1 MINPI
6 MEDRFFVI
14 TGGPGS
20 GKTTLIEALASR
32 GLARSIET
40 GRAII
45 REQVTIGGNAVP
57 WADCGAFAELMFNR
71 EMRSY
76 DWAREIKGP
85 VIFDRGIPDVIGYL
99 TLVKLPV
106 PEYMDSVARQ
116 FRYHGNVFIA
126 PPWPEI
132 FGQDTE
138 RKQTF
143 EEARATY
150 DVMVETYVTYG
161 YSLIPLPLV
170 SVEERVR
177 FVVERITKEIFS

>member
-1 MINPI
+1 MSSP
-6 MEDRFFVI
+6 
-14 TGGPGS
+14 GGPGS
-20 GKTTLIEALASR
+20 GKTTLIEALATS
-32 GLARSIET
+32 GLARSIEA

-45 REQVTIGGNAVP
+45 KDQVSTGGNAVP
-57 WADCGAFAELMFNR
+57 WADRGAFAELMFNW

-76 DWAREIKGP
+76 HWARSIKGP

-106 PEYMDSVARQ
+106 PEYMDSVAHQ
-116 FRYHGNVFIA
+116 FRYHRNVFIA

-150 DVMVETYVTYG
+150 DVMVETYAVYG

-170 SVEERVR
+170 SIEERVQ
-177 FVVERITKEIFS
+177 FVVGKIRGEPS

>member
-6 MEDRFFVI
+6 TEDRFFVI

-20 GKTTLIEALASR
+20 GKTTLIEALASS
-32 GLARSIET
+32 GLARSIEA

-45 REQVTIGGNAVP
+45 REQASVGGNALP
-57 WADCGAFAELMFNR
+57 WADRGAFAELMFNW

-76 DWAREIKGP
+76 HWARSIKGP

-106 PEYMDSVARQ
+106 PEYMDSAASQ
-116 FRYHGNVFIA
+116 FRYHENVFIA

-143 EEARATY
+143 EEAVETY
-150 DVMVETYVTYG
+150 DVMVETYATYG
-161 YSLIPLPLV
+161 YNLITLPLV
-170 SVEERVR
+170 SVEERVQ
-177 FVVERITKEIFS
+177 FVTKEIFS

>member
-1 MINPI
+1 MIDPI
-6 MEDRFFVI
+6 IEDRFFVI

-20 GKTTLIEALASR
+20 GKTTLIEALASQ
-32 GLARSIET
+32 GLVRSIEA

-45 REQVTIGGNAVP
+45 KEQVAIGGDAVP
-57 WADCGAFAELMFNR
+57 WTDRGAFAELMFNR

-76 DWAREIKGP
+76 HWAREIKGP

-99 TLVKLPV
+99 TLEKLPV
-106 PEYMDSVARQ
+106 PGYMDNAARQ
-116 FRYHGNVFIA
+116 FRYYGNVFIA

-150 DVMVETYVTYG
+150 DVMVKTYAAYG
-161 YSLIPLPLV
+161 YSLVPLPLG

-177 FVVERITKEIFS
+177 FVLDNLKTSFL

>member
-6 MEDRFFVI
+6 TEDRFFVI

-20 GKTTLIEALASR
+20 GKTTLIEALASS
-32 GLARSIET
+32 GLALSIEA

-45 REQVTIGGNAVP
+45 KEQALVGGDAVP
-57 WADCGAFAELMFNR
+57 WADRGAFAELMFNR

-76 DWAREIKGP
+76 DWAREVKGP

-106 PEYMDSVARQ
+106 PEYMERAARE

-126 PPWPEI
+126 PSWPEI

-150 DVMVETYVTYG
+150 DVMVETYTAYG
-161 YSLIPLPLV
+161 YNLITLPLA

-177 FVVERITKEIFS
+177 FVTKEIFS

>member
-1 MINPI
+1 MVDPI
-6 MEDRFFVI
+6 IEDRFFVL

-20 GKTTLIEALASR
+20 GKTTLIEALESR
-32 GLARSIET
+32 GLLRSVEA

-45 REQVTIGGNAVP
+45 REQVAIGGDAVP
-57 WADCGAFAELMFNR
+57 WADRGAFAELMFKR

-76 DWAREIKGP
+76 HWAREIKGG

-99 TLVKLPV
+99 TLEKLPV
-106 PEYMDSVARQ
+106 PEYMDSAARQ

-132 FGQDTE
+132 FGQDME

-143 EEARATY
+143 EEARATH
-150 DVMVETYVTYG
+150 DVMVETYEAYG
-161 YSLIPLPLV
+161 YSIVRLPLV

-177 FVVERITKEIFS
+177 FVLEHLTKEIFS

>member
-1 MINPI
+1 MTNSIT
-6 MEDRFFVI
+6 EDRFFVI

-20 GKTTLIEALASR
+20 GKTTLIEALASS
-32 GLARSIET
+32 GLARSTEA

-45 REQVTIGGNAVP
+45 KEQASVGGNALP
-57 WADCGAFAELMFNR
+57 WADRGAFAELMFNW
-71 EMRSY
+71 EMGSY
-76 DWAREIKGP
+76 DWARGVKGP

-106 PEYMDSVARQ
+106 PEHMERAARE
-116 FRYHGNVFIA
+116 FRYHGNVFIS

-150 DVMVETYVTYG
+150 DVMVKTYSAYG
-161 YSLIPLPLV
+161 YSLVPLPLV
-170 SVEERVR
+170 SVEERVE
-177 FVVERITKEIFS
+177 FVVEHIRASFL

>member
-1 MINPI
+1 MADPI
-6 MEDRFFVI
+6 TENRFFVI

-20 GKTTLIEALASR
+20 GKTTLIEALASQ

-45 REQVTIGGNAVP
+45 KEHVAIGGDAVP
-57 WADCGAFAELMFNR
+57 WADRGAFAELMFNR
-71 EMRSY
+71 EIRSY
-76 DWAREIKGP
+76 HWAREIKGP

-99 TLVKLPV
+99 TLEKLPV
-106 PEYMDSVARQ
+106 PEYMDSAARQ

-126 PPWPEI
+126 PTWPEI

-143 EEARATY
+143 EEARTTY
-150 DVMVETYVTYG
+150 DVMMETYAAYG
-161 YSLIPLPLV
+161 YSLVPLPLG

-177 FVVERITKEIFS
+177 FVVDNLETSFL

>member
-6 MEDRFFVI
+6 IEDRFFVI

-20 GKTTLIEALASR
+20 GKTTLIEALATK
-32 GLARSIET
+32 GLARSIEA

-45 REQVTIGGNAVP
+45 RDQVNIGGNGLP
-57 WADCGAFAELMFNR
+57 WADRGAFAELMFNR
-71 EMRSY
+71 EMQSY
-76 DWAREIKGP
+76 DWGRSIKGP

-106 PEYMDSVARQ
+106 PEYMDSAARQ
-116 FRYHGNVFIA
+116 FRYHRNVFIA

-150 DVMVETYVTYG
+150 DVMVEIYATYG

-170 SVEERVR
+170 SVEERVE
-177 FVVERITKEIFS
+177 FVTKEIFS

>member
-1 MINPI
+1 MGDPI
-6 MEDRFFVI
+6 RGDRFFVI

-45 REQVTIGGNAVP
+45 KEQVTIGGDAVP
-57 WADCGAFAELMFNR
+57 WANRSAFAELMFNR

-85 VIFDRGIPDVIGYL
+85 VIFDRGIPDVIGYM

-106 PEYMDSVARQ
+106 PEYMDRVARQ
-116 FRYHGNVFIA
+116 FRYHRNVFIA

-177 FVVERITKEIFS
+177 FMVEHITKEIFS

>member
-1 MINPI
+1 MIDPI
-6 MEDRFFVI
+6 TEDRFFVI

-20 GKTTLIEALASR
+20 GKTTLIEALATS
-32 GLARSIET
+32 GLARSIEA

-45 REQVTIGGNAVP
+45 KDQVSTGGNAVP
-57 WADCGAFAELMFNR
+57 WADRGAFGELMFNW

-76 DWAREIKGP
+76 HWARSINGP

-99 TLVKLPV
+99 ALVKLPV
-106 PEYMDSVARQ
+106 PVHMERAARE
-116 FRYHGNVFIA
+116 FRYHRNVFIA

-150 DVMVETYVTYG
+150 DVMVETYAVYG
-161 YSLIPLPLV
+161 YDLITLPLA
-170 SVEERVR
+170 SVEERVQ
-177 FVVERITKEIFS
+177 FVTKEIFS